1 MRKGMSEDNGPDIGK
16 YTLKAE
22 KHNAKD
28 LPEIE
33 DKYKQAFLDVGYD
46 PQGEERSG
54 SFLQVDHSVLCSKVM
69 QEGVEIM
76 STTDALEKYS
86 WLSDYLWHAVAPEKD
101 VYTQQVDRKQTHGYF
116 LRTLPGVK
124 TTYPLQSCLFIGQ
137 EGLSQNVHN
146 IVIAEEGSEL
156 HIITGCSV
164 AEKVQSA
171 LHLGVSE
178 FYIKKNA
185 KITFTMIHNWAPEVE
200 VRPRSG
206 IIVEENGVFIGNYV
220 CLNPVKDLQMY
231 PVTYCGKN
239 ARATSQSI
247 IYASKDSKIDIGS
260 KMVLSGENSRAEI
273 ISRTVAT
280 DHADVTA
287 RGILSG
293 SAPNVKAH
301 LECIGLML
309 SDTARI
315 YSVPELEATVKD
327 AELSHEAA
335 VGRISEEEIAYLTAR
350 GLSEEEAAGAIVRGF
365 LNVDI
370 EGLPPALGAQ
380 VRQMIRMSAEA
391 LE

>member
-1 MRKGMSEDNGPDIGK
+1 MRKGMPDDNGPVIEK

-22 KHNAKD
+22 KHDEKD

-33 DKYKQAFLDVGYD
+33 DKYKQAFLNVGYD
-46 PQGEERSG
+46 PKGSERSG
-54 SFLQVDHSVLCSKVM
+54 SFLQVDHSVLCSKAV

-76 STTDALEKYS
+76 STTDAIEKYS
-86 WLSDYLWHAVAPEKD
+86 WLSDYWWHAVAPGKD

-124 TTYPLQSCLFIGQ
+124 TTYPLQSCLFTEQ

-164 AEKVQSA
+164 AEKVKSA

-178 FYIKKNA
+178 FYVKKNA
-185 KITFTMIHNWAPEVE
+185 KITFTMIHNWAPDVE
-200 VRPRSG
+200 VRPRTG
-206 IIVEENGVFIGNYV
+206 IVIGENGVFIGNYV
-220 CLNPVKDLQMY
+220 CMNPVKDLQMY
-231 PVTYCGKN
+231 PITYCGKN
-239 ARATSQSI
+239 AKATSQSI
-247 IYASKDSKIDIGS
+247 VYASEDSKIDIGS
-260 KMVLSGENSRAEI
+260 KMVLNGENSKAEI

-287 RGILSG
+287 RGILTG
-293 SAPNVKAH
+293 SAANVKAH

-315 YSVPELEATVKD
+315 HSIPELEVNVKD
-327 AELSHEAA
+327 CELSHEAA
-335 VGRISEEEIAYLTAR
+335 VGRISEQEIAYLTAR
-350 GLSEEEAAGAIVRGF
+350 GLSEDEAAGAIVRGF

-370 EGLPPALGAQ
+370 KGLPAALGEQ
-380 VRQMIRMSAEA
+380 VRQMIRVSAEA
-391 LE
+391 FE

>member
-46 PQGEERSG
+46 PEGAERSG

-86 WLSDYLWHAVAPEKD
+86 WLSDYWWHAVAPDKD

-124 TTYPLQSCLFIGQ
+124 TTYPLQSCLFTGQ

-146 IVIAEEGSEL
+146 IIIAEEGSEL

-178 FYIKKNA
+178 FYVKKNA

-231 PVTYCGKN
+231 PVTYCKKN

-247 IYASKDSKIDIGS
+247 IYASKDSKIAYGIADSLLTNAVSQAAKARLPIYLYPADQYEGS
-260 KMVLSGENSRAEI
+260 
-273 ISRTVAT
+273 
-280 DHADVTA
+280 
-287 RGILSG
+287 ILTILPDG
-293 SAPNVKAH
+293 K
-301 LECIGLML
+301 
-309 SDTARI
+309 
-315 YSVPELEATVKD
+315 ELTLYMRD
-327 AELSHEAA
+327 
-335 VGRISEEEIAYLTAR
+335 
-350 GLSEEEAAGAIVRGF
+350 
-365 LNVDI
+365 VDI
-370 EGLPPALGAQ
+370 ENANRLK
-380 VRQMIRMSAEA
+380 QMQGVTV
-391 LE
+391 LEQINEIENVVKRHDLETKGDN

>member
-16 YTLKAE
+16 YSLKAE

-28 LPEIE
+28 LPGIE

-46 PQGEERSG
+46 PQGAERSG

-86 WLSDYLWHAVAPEKD
+86 WLSDYWWHAVAPDKD

-124 TTYPLQSCLFIGQ
+124 TTYPLQSCLFTGQ

-146 IVIAEEGSEL
+146 IIIAEEGSEL

-178 FYIKKNA
+178 FYVKKNA

-231 PVTYCGKN
+231 PVIYCKKKCKSNFPEYYLCLKRFKDRHWLKN
-239 ARATSQSI
+239 GAKWREQQ
-247 IYASKDSKIDIGS
+247 G
-260 KMVLSGENSRAEI
+260 G
-273 ISRTVAT
+273 
-280 DHADVTA
+280 DHFTHGCT
-287 RGILSG
+287 R
-293 SAPNVKAH
+293 
-301 LECIGLML
+301 
-309 SDTARI
+309 
-315 YSVPELEATVKD
+315 
-327 AELSHEAA
+327 
-335 VGRISEEEIAYLTAR
+335 
-350 GLSEEEAAGAIVRGF
+350 
-365 LNVDI
+365 
-370 EGLPPALGAQ
+370 
-380 VRQMIRMSAEA
+380 
-391 LE
+391 

>member
-1 MRKGMSEDNGPDIGK
+1 MRKGMPDDDGPKIGK
-16 YTLKAE
+16 YTLDAK
-22 KHNAKD
+22 KHDAKD

-33 DKYKQAFLDVGYD
+33 DKYKQALLDVGYD
-46 PQGEERSG
+46 PQGSERSG
-54 SFLQVDHSVLCSKVM
+54 SFLQVDHSVVCSKVM

-76 STTDALEKYS
+76 STTDALGKYS
-86 WLSDYLWHAVAPEKD
+86 WLSDYWWHAVAPGKD

-124 TTYPLQSCLFIGQ
+124 TTYPLQSCLFTGQ

-178 FYIKKNA
+178 FYVKKNA

-231 PVTYCGKN
+231 PVTYCKKN

-260 KMVLSGENSRAEI
+260 KMVLEGENSRAEV

-280 DHADVTA
+280 DQADVTA

-301 LECIGLML
+301 LECTGLML

-370 EGLPPALGAQ
+370 KGLPPALGAQ

-391 LE
+391 L

>member
-1 MRKGMSEDNGPDIGK
+1 MSEDNGPDIGK
-16 YTLKAE
+16 YTLEAE
-22 KHNAKD
+22 KHDAKD

-46 PQGEERSG
+46 PKGAERSG

-76 STTDALEKYS
+76 STTDALLKYS
-86 WLSDYLWHAVAPEKD
+86 WLRDYWWHAVAPEKD

-124 TTYPLQSCLFIGQ
+124 TTYPLQSCLFTGQ

-146 IVIAEEGSEL
+146 IIIAEEGSEL

-178 FYIKKNA
+178 FYVKKNA

-220 CLNPVKDLQMY
+220 CLDPVKDLQMY

-273 ISRTVAT
+273 ISRTVAQ
-280 DHADVTA
+280 DNADVTA
-287 RGILSG
+287 RGILIG
-293 SAPNVKAH
+293 SAPNVKGH

-370 EGLPPALGAQ
+370 EGLPAALGAQ

-391 LE
+391 LG

>member
-1 MRKGMSEDNGPDIGK
+1 MRKGMSEDNGPDIEK

-46 PQGEERSG
+46 PQGSERSG

-76 STTDALEKYS
+76 STTDALEKYP
-86 WLSDYLWHAVAPEKD
+86 WLSDYWWHAVAPEKD
-101 VYTQQVDRKQTHGYF
+101 VYTHQVDRKQTHGYF

-164 AEKVQSA
+164 AEMVQSA

-178 FYIKKNA
+178 FYIRKNA

-206 IIVEENGVFIGNYV
+206 IIVEQNGVFIGNYV

-239 ARATSQSI
+239 AIATSQSI

-260 KMVLSGENSRAEI
+260 KMVLQGENSRAEI

-293 SAPNVKAH
+293 YAPNVKAH

-370 EGLPPALGAQ
+370 KGLPAALGAQ
-380 VRQMIRMSAEA
+380 VRRMIRMSAEA
-391 LE
+391 L

>member
-1 MRKGMSEDNGPDIGK
+1 MRKGMPEDNGPKIEK
-16 YTLKAE
+16 YSLMAK
-22 KHNAKD
+22 KHDTKD

-33 DKYKQAFLDVGYD
+33 DKYKQAFLNVGYD
-46 PQGEERSG
+46 PKGSERSG
-54 SFLQVDHSVLCSKVM
+54 SFLQVDHSVLCQKVV
-69 QEGVEIM
+69 QEGIEIM
-76 STTDALEKYS
+76 STTDATEKYS
-86 WLSDYLWHAVAPEKD
+86 WLCDYWWHAVTPEKD
-101 VYTQQVDRKQTHGYF
+101 IYTQQVDRKQTHGYF

-124 TTYPLQSCLFIGQ
+124 TTYPLQSCLFTEQ

-164 AEKVQSA
+164 AEKVKSA

-178 FYIKKNA
+178 FYVKKNA

-200 VRPRSG
+200 VRPRTG

-220 CLNPVKDLQMY
+220 CMNPVKDLQMY

-239 ARATSQSI
+239 ATATSQSI
-247 IYASKDSKIDIGS
+247 VYASEDSKIDIGS
-260 KMVLSGENSRAEI
+260 KMVLNGENSRAEV

-287 RGILSG
+287 RGVLTG

-315 YSVPELEATVKD
+315 HSIPELEVNVKD
-327 AELSHEAA
+327 CELSHEAA
-335 VGRISEEEIAYLTAR
+335 VGRISEQEIAYLTAR
-350 GLSEEEAAGAIVRGF
+350 GLSEDEAAGAIVRGF

-370 EGLPPALGAQ
+370 KGLPAALGEQ
-380 VRQMIRMSAEA
+380 VRQMIRVSAEA
-391 LE
+391 FE

>member
-1 MRKGMSEDNGPDIGK
+1 MSEDNGPDIGK

-22 KHNAKD
+22 KHNAED
-28 LPEIE
+28 LPGIE
-33 DKYKQAFLDVGYD
+33 DKYKQAFLNVGYD
-46 PQGEERSG
+46 PEGSERSG

-86 WLSDYLWHAVAPEKD
+86 WLPDYWWHAVAPDKD

-124 TTYPLQSCLFIGQ
+124 TTYPLQSCLFTGQ

-146 IVIAEEGSEL
+146 IIIAEEGSEL

-178 FYIKKNA
+178 FYVKKNA

-231 PVTYCGKN
+231 PVTYCKKN

-260 KMVLSGENSRAEI
+260 KMVLSGENSRAQI

-287 RGILSG
+287 RGILRG

-309 SDTARI
+309 SDNARI

-370 EGLPPALGAQ
+370 KGLPAALGAQ
-380 VRQMIRMSAEA
+380 VRRMIRMSAEA
-391 LE
+391 L

>member
-1 MRKGMSEDNGPDIGK
+1 MRKGMSDDNGPDIGK

-22 KHNAKD
+22 KHDAKD

-33 DKYKQAFLDVGYD
+33 DTHKKAFLNVGYD
-46 PQGEERSG
+46 PQGAERSG

-76 STTDALEKYS
+76 SINDALKKYS
-86 WLSDYLWHAVAPEKD
+86 WLSDYWWHAVTPGKD
-101 VYTQQVDRKQTHGYF
+101 AYTQQVDRKQTQGYF
-116 LRTLPGVK
+116 LRALPGVK

-137 EGLSQNVHN
+137 DGLSQNVHN

-220 CLNPVKDLQMY
+220 CMNPVKDLQMY
-231 PVTYCGKN
+231 PITYCGKN

-247 IYASKDSKIDIGS
+247 VYASKDSKIDIGS
-260 KMVLSGENSRAEI
+260 KMVLQGENSRAEI

-280 DHADVTA
+280 DNADVTA
-287 RGILSG
+287 RGFLSG
-293 SAPNVKAH
+293 NAPNVKAH

-315 YSVPELEATVKD
+315 YSVPELEATVKNSD
-327 AELSHEAA
+327 LSHEAA

-370 EGLPPALGAQ
+370 KGLPTALGAQ
-380 VRQMIRMSAEA
+380 VRRMIRMSAET
-391 LE
+391 L

>member
-16 YTLKAE
+16 YSLKAE

-28 LPEIE
+28 LAGIE

-46 PQGEERSG
+46 PQGSERSG

-86 WLSDYLWHAVAPEKD
+86 WLCDYWWHAVAPGKD
-101 VYTQQVDRKQTHGYF
+101 VYTQQVDRKQTQGYF

-178 FYIKKNA
+178 FYVKKNA

-280 DHADVTA
+280 DNADVTA

-309 SDTARI
+309 SDNARI

-370 EGLPPALGAQ
+370 KGLPPALGAQ

-391 LE
+391 LD